1 MISKT
6 TCSITKLQ
14 SGKRMSKRV
23 GVRGG
28 GGAYTNSNRVAALH
42 PLYSNISC
50 LLVVARGDH
59 VVGEAASQRHAL
71 LLVNQQRVLLDLD
84 VPLQPLLVPDEV
96 LQGVVALA

>member
-1 MISKT
+1 M
-6 TCSITKLQ
+6 
-14 SGKRMSKRV
+14 
-23 GVRGG
+23 GG
-28 GGAYTNSNRVAALH
+28 GRGAYTNSSRVAALH

-84 VPLQPLLVPDEV
+84 VPLQPLFVPDEV